1 MLMYYLFVE
10 VVLDVEDLSI
20 AQYGLLVDLDLT
32 AHVGTRT
39 FHQLQGERAVE
50 VVLVPT
56 PYVLERNLL
65 KQEPN
70 DWEYSQCYDL
80 IKVQHASGKRRNSHL
95 KKKYA
100 LFLIIGKNCQ
110 IDKKYVHG

>member
-20 AQYGLLVDLDLT
+20 AQYGLLIDLDLT

-39 FHQLQGERAVE
+39 FNQLQGKRAVE

-56 PYVLERNLL
+56 PDVLERNLL
-65 KQEPN
+65 KQ
-70 DWEYSQCYDL
+70 Q
-80 IKVQHASGKRRNSHL
+80 L
-95 KKKYA
+95 KE
-100 LFLIIGKNCQ
+100 
-110 IDKKYVHG
+110 

>member
-56 PYVLERNLL
+56 PDVLERNLL
-65 KQEPN
+65 KQHEPN
-70 DWEYSQCYDL
+70 
-80 IKVQHASGKRRNSHL
+80 N
-95 KKKYA
+95 
-100 LFLIIGKNCQ
+100 
-110 IDKKYVHG
+110 

>member
-39 FHQLQGERAVE
+39 FHQLQGERTVE

-56 PYVLERNLL
+56 PDVLERNLL
-65 KQEPN
+65 KQQEPN
-70 DWEYSQCYDL
+70 NW
-80 IKVQHASGKRRNSHL
+80 
-95 KKKYA
+95 
-100 LFLIIGKNCQ
+100 KN
-110 IDKKYVHG
+110 ISNVIWLD